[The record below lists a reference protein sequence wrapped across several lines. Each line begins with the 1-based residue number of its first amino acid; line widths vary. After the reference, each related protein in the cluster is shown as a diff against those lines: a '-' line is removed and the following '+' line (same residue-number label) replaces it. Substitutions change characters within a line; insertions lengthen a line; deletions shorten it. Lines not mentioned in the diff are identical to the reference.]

1 MLIEVQ
7 GILAQDKQSSS
18 FLPTRSAA
26 IRYLLESLLG
36 LIRAANA
43 NESTEGIEDDK
54 SSNGVQATRKR
65 KSSIERPA
73 DERPS
78 RRTKVHPDIWQ
89 DTLSLL
95 CDEDILIRRECVA
108 ALIYYITREMPKH
121 GEINDGEG
129 FKHLRRVAETSFRHV
144 QSTFPH
150 VGDAGSKFLH
160 AVHAYIYILATSPT
174 LSGPSV
180 KSSFPEPGSSSVKG
194 DISTT
199 VVSPS
204 DFEEH
209 YDLADSSENL
219 APHQGNNRRSFASQ
233 HGPRARK
240 ESLVL
245 RLLEKT
251 STQYTISAMA
261 SEEDYVN
268 ILKILNTVHTHL
280 PLHGLLTGVPMLLA
294 LNNISDINQVDSHLL
309 QRIVTIKTVIAHVW
323 LVIGQVWKISE
334 LALLAE
340 QVCPLGFGQE
350 SITLLNSFYPRQLP
364 CCLPCQVK
372 TSPRVLES
380 LE

>member
-1 MLIEVQ
+1 VLIEVQ
-7 GILAQDKQSSS
+7 GVLAQDKQSSS

-43 NESTEGIEDDK
+43 NESIEDDK
-54 SSNGVQATRKR
+54 SSNGAQPTRKCR
-65 KSSIERPA
+65 SSIERPP

-78 RRTKVHPDIWQ
+78 RRTRVHPDIWQ

-108 ALIYYITREMPKH
+108 ALIYYITQEMPKH

-129 FKHLRRVAETSFRHV
+129 SKHLRRVAETSFRHV
-144 QSTFPH
+144 QSSFPH
-150 VGDAGSKFLH
+150 AGDAGSKFLH

-174 LSGPSV
+174 LSRPSV
-180 KSSFPEPGSSSVKG
+180 KSSLPEPGPSV
-194 DISTT
+194 STT
-199 VVSPS
+199 VVSPP
-204 DFEEH
+204 DCEEH
-209 YDLADSSENL
+209 YNLADSSENL

-251 STQYTISAMA
+251 STQYTISAKA

-268 ILKILNTVHTHL
+268 ILKILSTVHTHL
-280 PLHGLLTGVPMLLA
+280 PLHGLLTGIPMLLA
-294 LNNISDINQVDSHLL
+294 LNNVSDISQVDSHLL
-309 QRIVTIKTVIAHVW
+309 QRVVTIKTVIAHVW
-323 LVIGQVWKISE
+323 LAIGQVWKISE

-340 QVCPLGFGQE
+340 QVCPLGFGEE
-350 SITLLNSFYPRQLP
+350 SITLLNFFFHPRQLA

>member
-7 GILAQDKQSSS
+7 GVLAQDKHSSS
-18 FLPTRSAA
+18 FLPTRSVA

-36 LIRAANA
+36 LIKAANA

-54 SSNGVQATRKR
+54 SSNGVQPARKR
-65 KSSIERPA
+65 NPSIERPA

-95 CDEDILIRRECVA
+95 CDADILVRRECAA
-108 ALIYYITREMPKH
+108 ALIYYITQEMPKQ
-121 GEINDGEG
+121 GEINDGDSS
-129 FKHLRRVAETSFRHV
+129 KHLRRVAETLFWHV

-150 VGDAGSKFLH
+150 VGDAASKFLH
-160 AVHAYIYILATSPT
+160 AVHAYIYIIATSPT
-174 LSGPSV
+174 SSEPSV
-180 KSSFPEPGSSSVKG
+180 KSSSRGPGSSSAKG
-194 DISTT
+194 NTSIT
-199 VVSPS
+199 VVTQRDP
-204 DFEEH
+204 EEH
-209 YDLADSSENL
+209 YDLADSNENL
-219 APHQGNNRRSFASQ
+219 APPQGNNRRSLASQ

-251 STQYTISAMA
+251 STQYTISAKA

-268 ILKILNTVHTHL
+268 ILKILSTVHTHL
-280 PLHGLLTGVPMLLA
+280 PMHGLLTGVPMLLA
-294 LNNISDINQVDSHLL
+294 LNNISDIIEVDSHLL

-340 QVCPLGFGQE
+340 QVCLLGFRQE
-350 SITLLNSFYPRQLP
+350 SITLLTLFYPGN
-364 CCLPCQVK
+364 CHVVCLAK
-372 TSPRVLES
+372 
-380 LE
+380 